1 MHYYQHHIGDF
12 LKDTGH
18 LSNEQLAV
26 YMKLLW
32 RYYLDEK
39 PLEDDC
45 EMLAFAVR
53 SDEKTVR
60 LLLRHF
66 FVLTEDGW
74 RQTRCDKVIQ
84 DYHDKSHKASDSA
97 KARWN
102 KAKAMRTHT
111 ERNADE
117 PKNDAN
123 HKPITNNQEPVLQIQ
138 SPKCDIDFLLPEWV
152 DKEHWDAWHS
162 TPKRKKAT
170 VQQKKL
176 AIKKLQG
183 WKDQGL
189 DYAGALENSATGG
202 YQGLFLPNQTTAT
215 QARSKVFH
223 DISNMDYTKGVNDD
237 GSF

>member
-66 FVLTEDGW
+66 FVLTDDGW
-74 RQTRCDKVIQ
+74 RQARCDKVIQ
-84 DYHDKSHKASDSA
+84 DYHEKSHKASDSA

-102 KAKAMRTHT
+102 KANAMRTHT

-123 HKPITNNQEPVLQIQ
+123 HKPIPKNQEPINKP
-138 SPKCDIDFLLPEWV
+138 PKP
-152 DKEHWDAWHS
+152 
-162 TPKRKKAT
+162 PK
-170 VQQKKL
+170 
-176 AIKKLQG
+176 G
-183 WKDQGL
+183 
-189 DYAGALENSATGG
+189 EC
-202 YQGLFLPNQTTAT
+202 GLFLKFWRAYPKKVAKDSAQKAFEKRKVDHELLETMLNALAKQKISEAWTKENGQFVPNPATWLNGGRWMDEVESTTAYKPSSIF
-215 QARSKVFH
+215 AGA
-223 DISNMDYTKGVNDD
+223 I
-237 GSF
+237 